1 MTLYIIL
8 IFSAICVGMAISVKA
23 FGTGGKRKRIFQDIY
38 FSIEE
43 VDGIGVLYTKTGEY
57 SAVLKMENPVQKYS
71 ANIEAYYEF
80 THLFAALAQT
90 LGEGYAMH
98 KQDVFVRKA
107 FKEENATNHEF
118 LSESYFR
125 YFNGRPFTDSVCYLT
140 ITQENKKSRLMSF
153 DNKKWRDFLVKIRK
167 VHDQLR
173 DAGVKSR
180 FLGKTEA
187 SEYVDRFFSMNFRDK
202 VVSMTN
208 FKVDDETIGM
218 GDRRCKVYSLVD
230 VDCANLPSV
239 IRPYAN
245 IEVNNT
251 SMPVDLVSIVDS
263 VPGADCVVFNQMV
276 FVPNQKRELALLDK
290 KKNRHASMPNPSNLM
305 AVEDIKRVQEVI
317 ARESKQLVYTHYNLV
332 VAVSGDTDIQKCTN
346 HLENSFSRMGI
357 HISKRAYNQ
366 LELFVNSFP
375 GNCYGMNADYDRFLT
390 LGDAATCLMYKE
402 RIVHNEDTPLKI
414 YYTDRQGVP
423 VAIDITGKEGK
434 EKLTDNS
441 NFFCL
446 GPSGSG
452 KSFHMNSVVRQL
464 WEQNTDIVMVDTGN
478 SYEGL
483 CEYVGGKYIAYTE
496 DKPITMNPFNISKR
510 ELNIE
515 KIDFLKNLI
524 LLIWKGSETQIPELE
539 FRVVEQLVT
548 EYYDFYFN
556 GVQPYPSSQKETL
569 RKNLSTM
576 EKRRGT
582 ELTQIHDKVEKLIHG
597 LEERRMALAVKT
609 LSFDSFY
616 EFACERLD
624 QICIENN
631 ITTID
636 CDNFAYM
643 LQNFYRGGKYDK
655 ILNENVD
662 STLFDETFIVFE
674 VDAIKENKQLFPIVT
689 LIIMDVFLQ
698 KMRLKKN
705 RKCLVIEEAWKA
717 IASPLMAEY
726 IKYLYKTAR
735 KFWASVGVV
744 TQEIQDIIGS
754 PIVKEAIINNS
765 DVVMLLDQSKFRERF
780 DEIKAILGLTDVDC
794 KKIFTVNRLDNKEG
808 RSFFREVFIRRGSTS
823 GVYGVEEPHECY
835 MTYTTERA
843 EKEALKLYKREL
855 KCSHQEAI
863 ERYCWDW
870 DASGIGKSLAFA
882 QKVNEA
888 GKVLNLRDN
897 SPMTKSSG
905 TDGVARG
912 ESQTRLGYPESRRT
926 KTKSTVAG

>member
-524 LLIWKGSETQIPELE
+524 LLIWKGSEVQIPELE

-636 CDNFAYM
+636 CE
-643 LQNFYRGGKYDK
+643 NFYRGGKYDK

-794 KKIFTVNRLDNKEG
+794 KKIFTVNRLENKEG

>member
-90 LGEGYAMH
+90 LGEGYALH

-107 FKEENATNHEF
+107 FKEENGGNHEF

-187 SEYVDRFFSMNFRDK
+187 CEYVDRFFSMNFRDK

-218 GDRRCKVYSLVD
+218 GDRSCKVYSLVD
-230 VDCANLPSV
+230 VDYANLPSV

-402 RIVHNEDTPLKI
+402 RIVHNADTPLKI

-582 ELTQIHDKVEKLIHG
+582 ELTQIHDKVEKLIKG
-597 LEERRMALAVKT
+597 LEERRMALSVKT

-735 KFWASVGVV
+735 KFRASVGVV

-843 EKEALKLYKREL
+843 EKEALKLYKHEL
-855 KCSHQEAI
+855 KCRHQEAI
-863 ERYCWDW
+863 ERYCRDW

-888 GKVLNLRDN
+888 GHVLNL
-897 SPMTKSSG
+897 
-905 TDGVARG
+905 TDDGA
-912 ESQTRLGYPESRRT
+912 TRR
-926 KTKSTVAG
+926 

>member
-90 LGEGYAMH
+90 LGEGYALH

-107 FKEENATNHEF
+107 FKEENGGNHEF

-187 SEYVDRFFSMNFRDK
+187 CEYVDRFFSMNFRDK

-218 GDRRCKVYSLVD
+218 GDRSCKVYSLVD
-230 VDCANLPSV
+230 VDYANLPSV

-524 LLIWKGSETQIPELE
+524 LLIWKGSEVQIPELE

-582 ELTQIHDKVEKLIHG
+582 ELSKIHDKVEKLIEG
-597 LEERRMALAVKT
+597 LEERRMALTVKT

-794 KKIFTVNRLDNKEG
+794 KKIFTVNRLENKEG

-863 ERYCWDW
+863 ERYCRDW

-888 GKVLNLRDN
+888 GHVLNL
-897 SPMTKSSG
+897 
-905 TDGVARG
+905 TDDGA
-912 ESQTRLGYPESRRT
+912 TRR
-926 KTKSTVAG
+926 

>member
-90 LGEGYAMH
+90 LGEGYALH
-98 KQDVFVRKA
+98 KQDVFVRKV
-107 FKEENATNHEF
+107 FKEENGGNHEF

-180 FLGKTEA
+180 FLGKTETN
-187 SEYVDRFFSMNFRDK
+187 EYVDRFFSMNFRDK

-251 SMPVDLVSIVDS
+251 NMPVDLVSIVDS

-276 FVPNQKRELALLDK
+276 FVPNQKRELAMLDK

-452 KSFHMNSVVRQL
+452 KSFHINSVVRQL

-524 LLIWKGSETQIPELE
+524 LLIWKGSEVQIPELE

-582 ELTQIHDKVEKLIHG
+582 ELTQIHDKVEKLIKG
-597 LEERRMALAVKT
+597 LEERRMALSVKT

-794 KKIFTVNRLDNKEG
+794 KKIFTVNRLENKEG

-863 ERYCWDW
+863 ERYCRDW

-888 GKVLNLRDN
+888 GKVLNLTDN
-897 SPMTKSSG
+897 CPMTKS
-905 TDGVARG
+905 
-912 ESQTRLGYPESRRT
+912 
-926 KTKSTVAG
+926 